1 MRRRTY
7 AGLVV
12 STVLAGC
19 SELTSQGNDSSY
31 EPSTEGMH
39 SSDDSYTTDSGIGLT
54 VDRIEPAD
62 EFVLDEETPFVSRS
76 GSHTLL
82 VQLSAENTTD
92 TNVQLPTPS
101 QFRLEVDTETRDPYQ
116 VDFRDDPDGLASAIS
131 DPVSGPLF
139 PPTPELSEG
148 SSATGWLIFGVPS
161 ESSDATLQLHGS
173 ESSVLNEWTL
183 SFEITS

>member
-7 AGLVV
+7 AGLVL
-12 STVLAGC
+12 STALAGC
-19 SELTSQGNDSSY
+19 SELTGQGNDSSQ
-31 EPSTEGMH
+31 EPNTEETD
-39 SSDDSYTTDSGIGLT
+39 SSQDSYTTDSGIGLT
-54 VDRIEPAD
+54 VERIESTD
-62 EFVLDEETPFVSRS
+62 EFVLDEDTPFISRS
-76 GSHTLL
+76 GSHSLL
-82 VQLSAENTTD
+82 IQLFAENTTD

-101 QFRLEVDTETRDPYQ
+101 QFRLKADTETGDPYQ

-131 DPVSGPLF
+131 EPVSGPLF

-161 ESSDATLQLHGS
+161 ESSEATLQLLGS
-173 ESSVLNEWTL
+173 GGSVSNEWAL